1 MLPPFMVSATL
12 NEKDIDLGM
21 VEPDEYSLKDLWNH
35 AFKAAFGS
43 DIDNDEKLQVE
54 CTLPWSNDR
63 RTIATDA
70 DLMETFMLFNDQRSI
85 CNIHFQMELLP
96 IGTEAPPQA
105 SDDANV
111 DGAGGRGGGGVLSG
125 GGCHGSTSG
134 DRDTSVRCSNEP
146 ILVSEFVAK
155 YINTNISTPLS
166 DQDCVKVRKSLKGIK
181 VALNHTEYA
190 RSYKITGISSQP
202 LSQLMFTLDGNVTR
216 TPVVQY
222 YEENYQI
229 VLKFTSLP
237 ALQAWSEANPIY
249 LPMELCRIVEGPR
262 PTRRLNER
270 QETALLRAMWQ
281 RPVERESDIRMMFLS
296 NNYNRDELADEE
308 FGIHVGDELTL
319 VDVRFLPP
327 PMKIISGGKVEFWTC
342 VCFSTQVNR
351 DLLFQ
356 FCEELVNMCNS
367 KGMEFNPNPIIP
379 INSANPAQIK
389 RALTDVH
396 NRSIAEIARR
406 SQHGK
411 QLQLLI
417 IILPDANGS
426 YGIIKRVCETELGVI
441 WQCCHPSQA
450 SKLNKQYFENV
461 ALKINVKVGADS
473 PVDFDV

>member
-166 DQDCVKVRKSLKGIK
+166 DQDCVKVRESLKGIK

-202 LSQLMFTLDGNVTR
+202 LSQLMFTLDDN
-216 TPVVQY
+216 
-222 YEENYQI
+222 
-229 VLKFTSLP
+229 
-237 ALQAWSEANPIY
+237 
-249 LPMELCRIVEGPR
+249 LCRIVEGPR
-262 PTRRLNER
+262 PTKRLNER

-319 VDVRFLPP
+319 VD
-327 PMKIISGGKVEFWTC
+327 KIISGGKVEFWTC